1 MLTKETEVQITV
13 LPDGRLQQR
22 VATIIMEDGVE
33 LSRSYHRKV
42 IDVGD
47 DVSGEDDLTKDI
59 ANGVHTQARVNAR
72 AEARANEN
80 SPIA

>member
-13 LPDGRLQQR
+13 LPDGQLQQR
-22 VATIIMEDGVE
+22 VATIIKENGVE

-47 DVSGEDDLTKDI
+47 DVSGEDQLTKDI
-59 ANGVHTQARVNAR
+59 AKGVFTNAR
-72 AEARANEN
+72 ANARAQARANEN
-80 SPIA
+80 API